1 MSGKGPIVCEEQRG
15 VRSCS
20 PVERNRDPNVTE
32 LLLAWGSGD
41 TDAMKHLAPLVYQEL
56 HRLAHIHMSKER
68 DGHTLQT
75 SALVNEAY
83 LKLIDV
89 RRIRWKNRGHFF
101 AMAGRLM
108 RRILVDFARKRRFLK
123 RGGAAEHVDFDENLM
138 VSSRQSPDLVTVDD
152 ALNALASVD
161 ARKVQVVEMRY
172 FAGLEVREIAEALN
186 VSPETVRRDWR
197 LAKAWLRR
205 AISAKST

>member
-1 MSGKGPIVCEEQRG
+1 
-15 VRSCS
+15 
-20 PVERNRDPNVTE
+20 VEGNRDPNVTE

-41 TDAMKHLAPLVYQEL
+41 TDAMQRLAPLVYREL
-56 HRLAHIHMSKER
+56 HHLAHIYMSKER

-89 RRIRWKNRGHFF
+89 RRMRWKNRGHFF

-138 VSSRQSPDLVTVDD
+138 VSSRQSPDLVTIDD

-205 AISAKST
+205 AISSKAT

>member
-1 MSGKGPIVCEEQRG
+1 
-15 VRSCS
+15 
-20 PVERNRDPNVTE
+20 VEGNRDPNVTE

-41 TDAMKHLAPLVYQEL
+41 TDAMQRLAPLVYQEL
-56 HRLAHIHMSKER
+56 HRLAHLHMSKER

-123 RGGAAEHVDFDENLM
+123 RGGAAEHVDFDENLL
-138 VSSRQSPDLVTVDD
+138 VSSRQSPDLVTIDD

-205 AISAKST
+205 AISTKST

>member
-1 MSGKGPIVCEEQRG
+1 
-15 VRSCS
+15 
-20 PVERNRDPNVTE
+20 VERNEHNRDPNVTE

-41 TDAMKHLAPLVYQEL
+41 AEAMQRLAPLVYREL
-56 HRLAHIHMSKER
+56 HRLAHIRMSKER

-75 SALVNEAY
+75 SDLVNEAF

-89 RRIRWKNRGHFF
+89 RRIRWQNRGHFF

-108 RRILVDFARKRRFLK
+108 RRILVDFARRRHYLK
-123 RGGAAEHVDFDENLM
+123 RGGAAEHVDFDENLII
-138 VSSRQSPDLVTVDD
+138 SPRQSPDLVTIDD
-152 ALNALASVD
+152 ALTALASVD

-205 AISAKST
+205 AISTKST

>member
-1 MSGKGPIVCEEQRG
+1 MEGNS
-15 VRSCS
+15 
-20 PVERNRDPNVTE
+20 DPNVTD
-32 LLLAWGSGD
+32 LLLAWGAGD
-41 TDAMKHLAPLVYQEL
+41 AAALHRLAPLVYQEL
-56 HRLAHIHMSKER
+56 HHLAHIHMSGER
-68 DGHTLQT
+68 EGHPLQT

-89 RRIRWKNRGHFF
+89 RRIQWQNRGHFF

-108 RRILVDFARKRRFLK
+108 RRILVDAARSRRYLK
-123 RGGAAEHVDFDENLM
+123 RGGASEHVDFDENLTI
-138 VSSRQSPDLVTVDD
+138 SSTQPHGLVTIDD

-161 ARKVQVVEMRY
+161 ARKVQIVEMRF
-172 FAGLEVREIAEALN
+172 FAGLEIREIAEALD

-205 AISAKST
+205 EIGQTGNR

>member
-1 MSGKGPIVCEEQRG
+1 MKS
-15 VRSCS
+15 
-20 PVERNRDPNVTE
+20 ERNENVTE
-32 LLLAWGSGD
+32 LLLAWGEGD
-41 TDAMKHLAPLVYQEL
+41 AEALERLAPLVYGEL
-56 HRLAHIHMSKER
+56 HRLAHRYMNQER

-89 RRIRWKNRGHFF
+89 RRVRWQNRGHFF

-108 RRILVDFARKRRFLK
+108 RRILVDFARRRRYLK
-123 RGGAAEHVDFDENLM
+123 RGGAAEHVHFDENLTLSAGR
-138 VSSRQSPDLVTVDD
+138 SSDLLDID
-152 ALNALASVD
+152 EALKALAD
-161 ARKVQVVEMRY
+161 LDPRKVQVVEMRF
-172 FAGLEVREIAEALN
+172 FAGLEVQEIAEALN

-205 AISAKST
+205 EIGGRT

>member
-1 MSGKGPIVCEEQRG
+1 MAEN
-15 VRSCS
+15 
-20 PVERNRDPNVTE
+20 RNPNVTE

-41 TDAMKHLAPLVYQEL
+41 AEAMQRLAPLVYQEL
-56 HRLAHIHMSKER
+56 HRLAHTYMSKER
-68 DGHTLQT
+68 EGHTLQT

-89 RRIRWKNRGHFF
+89 RRIRWQNRGHFF

-108 RRILVDFARKRRFLK
+108 RRILVDFARKRRYLK
-123 RGGAAEHVDFDENLM
+123 RGGAAEHVDFDENLTI
-138 VSSRQSPDLVTVDD
+138 SSSQSPDLVAIDD

-161 ARKVQVVEMRY
+161 ARKVQVVEMRF
-172 FAGLEVREIAEALN
+172 FAGLEVQEIAGALN
-186 VSPETVRRDWR
+186 LSPETVRRDWR

-205 AISAKST
+205 AITSKDASG

>member
-1 MSGKGPIVCEEQRG
+1 MQDHPDS
-15 VRSCS
+15 
-20 PVERNRDPNVTE
+20 NVTD
-32 LLLAWGSGD
+32 LLLAWGAGE
-41 TDAMKHLAPLVYQEL
+41 TEAMDRLAPLVYREL

-68 DGHTLQT
+68 EGHTLQT

-89 RRIRWKNRGHFF
+89 RRIRWQNRGHFF

-108 RRILVDFARKRRFLK
+108 RRILVDFARKRRYLK
-123 RGGAAEHVDFDENLM
+123 RGGAAEYVDFDENLRI
-138 VSSRQSPDLVTVDD
+138 SSSQPTDLVMIDD

-161 ARKVQVVEMRY
+161 ARKVQVVEMRF
-172 FAGLEVREIAEALN
+172 FAGCEVREIAEALN

-205 AISAKST
+205 AMKKGKS

>member
-1 MSGKGPIVCEEQRG
+1 MQR
-15 VRSCS
+15 
-20 PVERNRDPNVTE
+20 
-32 LLLAWGSGD
+32 
-41 TDAMKHLAPLVYQEL
+41 LAPLVYQEL
-56 HRLAHIHMSKER
+56 HRLAHIYMSNER

-75 SALVNEAY
+75 SALVNEAF

-89 RRIRWKNRGHFF
+89 RRIRWQNRGHFF

-108 RRILVDFARKRRFLK
+108 RRILVDFARRRRYLK
-123 RGGAAEHVDFDENLM
+123 RGGAADHVDFDENLTI
-138 VSSRQSPDLVTVDD
+138 SSRQSPDLVTIDD

-161 ARKVQVVEMRY
+161 ARKVQVVEMRF

-186 VSPETVRRDWR
+186 VSPETVRREWR